1 VAAGTSVARVRFTF
15 GPRRRVSDVIP
26 AGDTVSDIPA
36 RRVLIAEDEALIRLD
51 LKEMLE
57 EEGYDVVGEADDGER
72 AVALANQLRPDLVI
86 LDVKMPRLDGIAAAE
101 QIAGE
106 RVAPVIILTAFSQRD
121 LVERA
126 REAGAMAY
134 LVKPFQKKDLLPTI
148 EMAASRFAEIVALEQ
163 EVSGL
168 QERLEARKI
177 IERAKGVLMTE
188 HNMTEPEAFRW
199 IQRTAMDR
207 RTTMR
212 VVAEAI
218 LAAGFD
224 LTAADTVR

>member
-1 VAAGTSVARVRFTF
+1 
-15 GPRRRVSDVIP
+15 
-26 AGDTVSDIPA
+26 VSDIPA

-188 HNMTEPEAFRW
+188 HDMTEPEAFRW